1 MHVPCYVSVRKVEA
15 TLVLNEGWVGLY
27 EAVGQATEGFYEP
40 ELLGLLDTVGLL
52 WRNSYR

>member
-1 MHVPCYVSVRKVEA
+1 MKA

-52 WRNSYR
+52 WRDS